1 MDGALDGP
9 DRWLI
14 PLSLWGSFL
23 ANDGEE
29 LLTMARTTGLAQTH
43 VRVGVATMGALYTA
57 AVVDGI
63 RTRGRG
69 WLYQDVQ
76 LTFGAHG
83 FGHLAG
89 SALAGR
95 YTTGVATS
103 PTVVLP
109 QWWWA
114 TRRLRRAGVPN
125 TARPLR
131 AAVLTGGWLA
141 VAHAVGA
148 VASGTT
154 RPRRNDE
161 PQ

>member
-1 MDGALDGP
+1 MDGMLVGP

-14 PLSLWGSFL
+14 PLSLWVSFL

-29 LLTMARTTGLAQTH
+29 LLTMAPTTGVSQTH
-43 VRVGVATMGALYTA
+43 VRVGVATMGVLYGA

-76 LTFGAHG
+76 LVFGAHG
-83 FGHLAG
+83 FGHLAA
-89 SALAGR
+89 SALTGR

-114 TRRLRRAGVPN
+114 TRRLRQAGAPGV
-125 TARPLR
+125 ARPLR
-131 AAVLTGGWLA
+131 AVALTGGWLA

-148 VASGTT
+148 LAA
-154 RPRRNDE
+154 RNHE
-161 PQ
+161 TKEKQ

>member
-1 MDGALDGP
+1 MDGMLEGS
-9 DRWLI
+9 DRWLV
-14 PLSLWGSFL
+14 PLSLWVSFL

-29 LLTMARTTGLAQTH
+29 LLTMARMTGISQTH
-43 VRVGVATMGALYTA
+43 VRVGIATMGVLYGA

-76 LTFGAHG
+76 LAFGAHG

-89 SALAGR
+89 SALTGR

-114 TRRLRRAGVPN
+114 MRRLRRAGVPGV
-125 TARPLR
+125 ARPLR
-131 AAVLTGGWLA
+131 AAALTGGWLA
-141 VAHAVGA
+141 VAHAAGA
-148 VASGTT
+148 LSAS
-154 RPRRNDE
+154 RNHTKE
-161 PQ
+161 ER